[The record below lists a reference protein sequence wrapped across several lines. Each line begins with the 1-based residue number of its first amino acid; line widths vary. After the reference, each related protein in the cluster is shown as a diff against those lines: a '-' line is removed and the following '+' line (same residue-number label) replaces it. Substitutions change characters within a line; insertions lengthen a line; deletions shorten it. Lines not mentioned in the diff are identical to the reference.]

1 MEGILMDSK
10 EKIKFLRQMGLPV
23 GRIESD
29 EEIRKKKERKDN
41 QIDKSDLKALARIF
55 NVHPNGPKRPQQTLT
70 EFLATEDQQPQ
81 QES

>member
-1 MEGILMDSK
+1 
-10 EKIKFLRQMGLPV
+10 MGLSV

-70 EFLATEDQQPQ
+70 EFLATEDQVK
-81 QES
+81 